1 MGRGYK
7 KIDTSRGYNHM
18 DTGRR
23 YRIWR
28 EEGGDTEYGERKEGI
43 QSYGYREELQNM
55 DTGRRYRIWREEG
68 GDTIIWIQGGDTI
81 IWIQGGDTEYGER
94 KEGIQEYGYNEVGPR
109 KYKGD
114 VKIKI
119 SKKK

>member
-43 QSYGYREELQNM
+43 QNMERGRRGYNHMDTGRGYNNM
-55 DTGRRYRIWREEG
+55 DTGRRYRIWREE
-68 GDTIIWIQGGDTI
+68 GDTI
-81 IWIQGGDTEYGER
+81 IWIQGGDTEYGEWKGR
-94 KEGIQEYGYNEVGPR
+94 IQ
-109 KYKGD
+109 
-114 VKIKI
+114 
-119 SKKK
+119 